1 MVRMCGDMPLAKSID
16 TQIVRVID
24 DADMAVASRICLC
37 EVKKSPTL
45 ATSCVICGKQLG
57 RGECEE
63 GKDM

>member
-1 MVRMCGDMPLAKSID
+1 MVCMYGDMPLAKSID
-16 TQIVRVID
+16 TQIMRVID
-24 DADMAVASRICLC
+24 DADMAAASRICVC
-37 EVKKSPTL
+37 EVEQFPAL